1 MKNWGKK
8 KAPWFSQRNKRRTKA
23 IHKWRMR
30 GRVILESGDSGA
42 REMGD
47 SDREAVWQMMNTGRW
62 SVFLSGRLYHL
73 NRVYSLLRVS
83 SRNALLRACGWVEG
97 NKIFSNEIGT
107 FGSRWINLNLTIS
120 FSLSLYNVFRTVLR
134 IILYPPM
141 SSLCSLILERIPYP
155 HILNWW

>member
-8 KAPWFSQRNKRRTKA
+8 KAPWFSPRNKRRTKA

-47 SDREAVWQMMNTGRW
+47 SDREAVWQMTNTGRW

-120 FSLSLYNVFRTVLR
+120 FPLSLYNVFRTVLR
-134 IILYPPM
+134 IILDPPM